1 MFRDTD
7 SFQIIMLHPQGM
19 FSIRMSKMAHIS
31 GHRMGE
37 GSKKSQQNLL
47 EKVPGA
53 CQRYKRFS
61 FCSLSQNFISGP
73 CCLQGKLGCAVI
85 IWITWCP
92 AKNAITVEEEETMN
106 WGIFS
111 NCRTLIMHWRRNG
124 NPLQCSC
131 LENSRGR
138 GAWWAAVYGVAQSR
152 TRLKQLNSSSSN
164 DLKRHSVCGNKRTDG
179 VYGSR
184 NKVVVGQLQ
193 RPGGAGLRRVLDCHA
208 KTSDIIPETVYQ

>member
-19 FSIRMSKMAHIS
+19 FSVRRSKMAHIS

-37 GSKKSQQNLL
+37 GSKKSPQNLL

-61 FCSLSQNFISGP
+61 LRSLSQNFISGP

-92 AKNAITVEEEETMN
+92 AKNAITVEEEEAMN
-106 WGIFS
+106 WGILS
-111 NCRTLIMHWRRNG
+111 NCRTVLMHWRRKG
-124 NPLQCSC
+124 HPTPVFLPGESQGQGS
-131 LENSRGR
+131 LVGYRLWGR
-138 GAWWAAVYGVAQSR
+138 
-152 TRLKQLNSSSSN
+152 TE
-164 DLKRHSVCGNKRTDG
+164 
-179 VYGSR
+179 
-184 NKVVVGQLQ
+184 
-193 RPGGAGLRRVLDCHA
+193 
-208 KTSDIIPETVYQ
+208 SDMTEAI